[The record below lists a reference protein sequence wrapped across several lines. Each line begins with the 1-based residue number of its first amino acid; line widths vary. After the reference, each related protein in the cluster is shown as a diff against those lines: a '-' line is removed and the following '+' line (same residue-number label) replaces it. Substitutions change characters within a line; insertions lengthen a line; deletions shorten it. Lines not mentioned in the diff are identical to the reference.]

1 MSVIFPIYKEPGPY
15 SSISEFLRST
25 ILRPKKPLGNWNLVN
40 PLLRINEPGHV
51 LGTKTSLFKKKV
63 CNSLESFKHRVFI
76 LILIVRQFAKPGLY
90 FFQSLQ
96 KNPPN
101 LVFIFGYSLL
111 KIRQTWFLFVFV
123 FQGISHRYLPGDD
136 LTDCSF
142 IFLYILCTMSIR
154 YMCIYIRNQLKRP
167 ALPPVL

>member
-1 MSVIFPIYKEPGPY
+1 MSGGQKHL
-15 SSISEFLRST
+15 SL
-25 ILRPKKPLGNWNLVN
+25 KKRNKKRFFFESNINLELVK
-40 PLLRINEPGHV
+40 RE
-51 LGTKTSLFKKKV
+51 KV